1 MTTNHNDAATASA
14 LANTGTRFRLGEY
27 DLICIDGNE
36 RTINRKSPHGY
47 VLKQMS
53 YPWANE
59 EFTFEDLE
67 RLHKDGRLAVTANHH
82 SSVSAAR
89 RLANPSSVIA
99 DLSPERQDNWAAT
112 LRMVEDF
119 LRKEAEGRYSRSDAG
134 MRRFVRDYAAQLAEE
149 DQTRGGTVI
158 NLGKGYSPT
167 ALRKKIARFEDN
179 HHDPLVLVDGYG
191 RSGNRDNRIVGEAR
205 ELMEEVAAGYAS
217 NLKPSKARLYRTM
230 TRLFAERLPGTP
242 VPSRNAFSRTVDK
255 LDLFHV
261 LAAREGE
268 AKAHKLLYAVRQN
281 LLVTRPLERVEMD
294 ECLMPLQA
302 MLENAGLWETL
313 PLAIQEG
320 VKASRWWYSKAIDG
334 ATKVVL
340 GFVITSSPT
349 TASALATIR
358 MILEDKTELAQA
370 LMCETT
376 WSMFGLPEMIVT
388 DNGKPYLAAG
398 FREACLNLGITH
410 MLTPAG
416 LPQARGGVER
426 SFGTDHEEF
435 FSGFGGRTFCNILAK
450 GDYDPLAN
458 VSAAIEEVA
467 RLAVRYWV
475 DVYHNKP
482 HAGLGGETPLNAWK
496 KAMQRFGVIPPPN
509 KDYIRHVL
517 GTPVQAQIRNEGV
530 RVFGLY
536 YQSLELQNA
545 RRRPGH
551 KRVLV
556 RVDPTDI
563 GHVSVK
569 IDKGWIVVPCR
580 IDGFD
585 GKPLSAWEAAQANLR
600 RKNAS
605 VAKLSEDVVHRAMK
619 DIDDAID
626 RTREAAGIPTPL
638 MSPERMVAFD
648 KKLALGFGMTRAE
661 NGPASIVP
669 GDDAPQPVK
678 NASEPRLTA
687 AKQDFFTE

>member
-1 MTTNHNDAATASA
+1 MTIIHNAAAAAPALTAIP
-14 LANTGTRFRLGEY
+14 TIFRLGQY

-36 RTINRKSPHGY
+36 RTLHSKTSRGY

-53 YPWANE
+53 HPWANE
-59 EFTFEDLE
+59 EFTFEDLD
-67 RLHKDGRLAVTANHH
+67 RLYKEGRLSVTANHYD
-82 SSVSAAR
+82 SVNALR
-89 RLANPSSVIA
+89 RLVNPSSVIA
-99 DLSPERQDNWAAT
+99 DLSPERQDNWAAN
-112 LRMVEDF
+112 LRMVEAF
-119 LRKEAEGRYSRSDAG
+119 LLKEAEGGYSRSDAD

-149 DQTRGGTVI
+149 DQTRAGTVI

-167 ALRKKIARFEDN
+167 ALRKKIARFESN

-191 RSGNRDNRIVGEAR
+191 RSGNRDNRIVGPAR
-205 ELMEEVAAGYAS
+205 QLMEEVAAEYAS
-217 NLKPSKARLYRTM
+217 NLKPTKARLYRKM
-230 TRLFAERLPGTP
+230 TRLFAERLPGSP
-242 VPSRNAFSRTVDK
+242 VPSRNAFSRAVDK

-281 LLVTRPLERVEMD
+281 LLATRPLERVEMD

-302 MLENAGLWETL
+302 MIQDAGLWEAL

-320 VKASRWWYSKAIDG
+320 VKASRWWYSKAIDA

-358 MILEDKTELAQA
+358 MILEDKTELAEA
-370 LMCETT
+370 LMCETP

-410 MLTPAG
+410 VLTPAG
-416 LPQARGGVER
+416 LPQMRGGVER

-435 FSGFGGRTFCNILAK
+435 FSNFGGRTFCNILVK

-509 KDYIRHVL
+509 KDHIRHVL
-517 GTPVQAQIRNEGV
+517 GTPAQAQIRKEGV

-545 RRRPGH
+545 RRRSGN

-569 IDKGWIVVPCR
+569 IDTGWIVVPCT
-580 IDGFD
+580 IEGFD

-605 VAKLSEDVVHRAMK
+605 VSKLSEGVVYRAMK
-619 DIDDAID
+619 DIDEAID
-626 RTREAAGIPTPL
+626 QTREAAGIPKPL

-661 NGPASIVP
+661 NGPATIVP
-669 GDDAPQPVK
+669 GDDASHSVK
-678 NASEPRLTA
+678 EAGEPRLTA
-687 AKQDFFTE
+687 VKQDFFTE